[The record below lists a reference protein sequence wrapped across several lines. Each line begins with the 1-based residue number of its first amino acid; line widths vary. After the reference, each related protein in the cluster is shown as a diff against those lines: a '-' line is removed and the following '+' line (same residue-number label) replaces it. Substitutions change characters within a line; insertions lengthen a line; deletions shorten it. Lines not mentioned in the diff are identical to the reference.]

1 MKKRC
6 YKELSRLKTFEERYA
21 YLKVTGEVGQATF
34 GSERYLN
41 QVFYHSYEWKRARQ
55 QVILRDQACDLGIDG
70 YDIVSDYESIYIH
83 HMNPIT
89 IEQIENRDPD
99 LLNPEY
105 LICCSFD
112 THNAIHYG
120 DESLLPKPLIERRP
134 GDTNLW

>member
-6 YKELSRLKTFEERYA
+6 YKELSRLNTFEERYA

-34 GSERYLN
+34 GSDRYLN
-41 QVFYHSYEWKRARQ
+41 QVFYHSYEWKRVRQ
-55 QVILRDQACDLGIDG
+55 KVILRDQACDLGIDG
-70 YDIVSDYESIYIH
+70 HDIVSDYENIYIH

-120 DESLLPKPLIERRP
+120 NEALLPKPLIERRP
-134 GDTNLW
+134 GDTKLW

>member
-6 YKELSRLKTFEERYA
+6 YKELSRLNTFEERYA

-134 GDTNLW
+134 GDTKLW